1 MLHTQNK
8 SKLTKDEVGTLILL
22 AALLFGALFRFLPTL
37 FAGFPVNDGGMFHVM
52 MQDLQANHF
61 LPPLYTTYNN
71 LNIPFA
77 YPPLALYIG
86 AGISSLFKISS
97 IEILRWLPAFV
108 NTASILSFYFLSK
121 EILDDK
127 FKSAIAALAFA
138 LIPHLTTWLSA
149 GGGITRSF
157 GTLFMI
163 LTVLCT
169 HRLFTK
175 NNPKAIWGAIIF
187 GSLTVLSHT
196 ESTIFAI
203 ALPIYVWFA
212 KSRSLKTALQ
222 GGWIA
227 LGVVALA
234 GPWYAWVIFQHGME
248 TLLSAL
254 QTGGL
259 TLWSFFRLINVDMIT
274 EEPYLDILGVLGIL
288 GTIFLIIRKEYFIPG
303 MLGVI
308 YVVEPRSAH
317 TISNIPL
324 AIAAGIFITET
335 LLPTIERLN
344 GANGHKPNRGT
355 KIFFILLTP
364 FLLVNS
370 VYQGFL
376 LSQNHVSRG
385 EQAAMRW
392 VKENTPK
399 ESQFLLLTGEMEAMC
414 EASAEWFPALT
425 ERQSLTTLQGREWLI
440 GKQFGEFIGHRASLQ
455 SCIDENME
463 CMSRAAE
470 YFGNEFE
477 YIYISIKTPTNNC
490 EAINSSTRTTRG
502 LVTALEYSSEYRI
515 VYRSEDAIIFEKA
528 AR

>member
-1 MLHTQNK
+1 MLHTKNK
-8 SKLTKDEVGTLILL
+8 SKLTEDEVGTLILL

-52 MQDLQANHF
+52 MQDLQTNHF

-86 AGISSLFKISS
+86 AGISSLFNIPS
-97 IEILRWLPAFV
+97 IEILRWLPAFI
-108 NTASILSFYFLSK
+108 NTTCILSFYFLSK
-121 EILDDK
+121 EVLGDK
-127 FKSAIAALAFA
+127 FKSAIATLVFA
-138 LIPHLTTWLSA
+138 LIPHLNTWLSA
-149 GGGITRSF
+149 GGGITRSL
-157 GTLFMI
+157 GTLFMM
-163 LTVLCT
+163 LTVLYA

-175 NNPKAIWGAIIF
+175 DNPKLIFGVIIF

-203 ALPIYVWFA
+203 ALPIYIWFA

-227 LGVVALA
+227 LGVTALA
-234 GPWYAWVIFQHGME
+234 GPWYALVIVRHGTE

-274 EEPYLDILGVLGIL
+274 EEPYLDILGVLGVL
-288 GTIFLIIRKEYFIPG
+288 GMIFLLIRKEYFIPG
-303 MLGVI
+303 MLAVI
-308 YVVEPRSAH
+308 YLVEPRSAH
-317 TISNIPL
+317 TIGNIPL
-324 AIAAGIFITET
+324 ATAAGIFITET
-335 LLPTIERLN
+335 LLPAIEKLN
-344 GANGHKPNRGT
+344 EANNFKSNRGT
-355 KIFFILLTP
+355 KIFFILIIP
-364 FLLVNS
+364 YVLVNS

-376 LSQNHVSRG
+376 LSQNHVSQG
-385 EQAAMRW
+385 EQAAMTW

-399 ESQFLLLTGEMEAMC
+399 ESQFLILTGEIEAMC
-414 EASAEWFPALT
+414 ESSAEWFPALT

-440 GKQFGEFIGHRASLQ
+440 GKQFGEVIGHRASLQ
-455 SCIDENME
+455 SCIDEDME

-470 YFGNEFE
+470 YFGNEFK

-515 VYRSEDAIIFEKA
+515 VYRSEDAVVFEKVK
-528 AR
+528 